1 MDKARRQSGKL
12 LPLKR
17 SILISNESASRLL
30 FRIVSIGAYLV
41 FSETNVISIFYF
53 HRTLVFYNTFSHF
66 FDRFFFSKVG

>member
-17 SILISNESASRLL
+17 RYRILISNESASGLF

-53 HRTLVFYNTFSHF
+53 YRTLVFYNTFSHF
-66 FDRFFFSKVG
+66 FDRFFFLR

>member
-66 FDRFFFSKVG
+66 FDRFFFLR

>member
-53 HRTLVFYNTFSHF
+53 HPTLVFYNTFSHF
-66 FDRFFFSKVG
+66 FDRFFFF

>member
-53 HRTLVFYNTFSHF
+53 YRTLVFYNTFSHF
-66 FDRFFFSKVG
+66 FDRFFFLR

>member
-66 FDRFFFSKVG
+66 FDRFFF

>member
-53 HRTLVFYNTFSHF
+53 HPTLVFYNTFSHF
-66 FDRFFFSKVG
+66 FDRFFF

>member
-66 FDRFFFSKVG
+66 FDRFFFF